1 MARENKMSENQ
12 SEANPDVVEEA
23 TSDVETGVGQEAVSD
38 AIFGSSDG
46 FFDALDRAVN
56 GSIIDSEDNE
66 IQETMKTLPDEV
78 TQQEDNNSIKA
89 DPVEEGIDWEKR
101 YKDSSREAQKMKTKL
116 DEVETFKPF
125 IESLKSDEGMV
136 QTIKEYLEQGRK
148 PVDMKDKLNLPDDFV
163 FDMDEAVQTP
173 DSNSAKVFN
182 NMVDNLVN
190 TRVQNEL
197 KSDRDSRSQE
207 AHTAEQQRA
216 ATDFK
221 SRHKVSNED
230 FDGMMNWADDHQ
242 ISYDDIYFLKNK
254 DKFMGNVA
262 KSTKSDMLNQMKAV
276 RSIPTSAS
284 ATNSAATEET
294 DSNKL
299 VFNALKDID
308 GGVDNLFG

>member
-46 FFDALDRAVN
+46 FFDALDRDVN

-66 IQETMKTLPDEV
+66 IQETMNTLPDEV

-136 QTIKEYLEQGRK
+136 QTIKEYLEHGRK
-148 PVDMKDKLNLPDDFV
+148 PTDMKDKLNLPEDFV
-163 FDMDEAVQTP
+163 FDMDEAVQDP
-173 DSNSAKVFN
+173 NSNSAKVFG
-182 NMVDNLVN
+182 NMIDNIVDS
-190 TRVQNEL
+190 RVQNEL
-197 KSDRDSRSQE
+197 KTDRESRNKEASQ
-207 AHTAEQQRA
+207 AQQRQMA
-216 ATDFK
+216 DKFR
-221 SRHKVSNED
+221 SENNISED
-230 FDGMMNWADDHQ
+230 EFEGMMEWANDHE
-242 ISYDDIYFLKNK
+242 ISFEDIHFLKNK
-254 DKFMGNVA
+254 DKYMSNVA
-262 KSTKSDMLNQMKAV
+262 KNTKSDMLNQMKAV

-284 ATNSAATEET
+284 ATNSSAKAES
-294 DSNKL
+294 DPNKM
-299 VFNALKDID
+299 VFDALKNID

>member
-1 MARENKMSENQ
+1 MSENQ
-12 SEANPDVVEEA
+12 TTANPEVAEDTSSTVDATNPSQDDVNE
-23 TSDVETGVGQEAVSD
+23 
-38 AIFGSSDG
+38 AIFGSDGG
-46 FFDALDRAVN
+46 FFDALDRDVN
-56 GSIIDSEDNE
+56 GAIIDDEDNE
-66 IQETMKTLPDEV
+66 IQETIDTLPDMA
-78 TQQEDNNSIKA
+78 TQQEDNNSSA
-89 DPVEEGIDWEKR
+89 DPSSEDVNWEKR
-101 YKDSSREAQKMKTKL
+101 YKDSSREAQKMKAKL

-197 KSDRDSRSQE
+197 KNERDNRSQE
-207 AHTAEQQRA
+207 ARTVEQQRA
-216 ATDFK
+216 AEDFK
-221 SRHKVSNED
+221 SRHKISDED

-284 ATNSAATEET
+284 ATNSAGTEET
-294 DSNKL
+294 DHNKL
-299 VFNALKDID
+299 VFKALSEID